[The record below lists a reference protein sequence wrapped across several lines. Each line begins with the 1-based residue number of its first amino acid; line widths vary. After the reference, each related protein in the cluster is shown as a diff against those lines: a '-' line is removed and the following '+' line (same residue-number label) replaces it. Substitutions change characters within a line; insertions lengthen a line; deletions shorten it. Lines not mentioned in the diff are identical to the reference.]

1 MSRRALEG
9 DFTMT
14 NRQIW
19 MRSRP
24 DTIPGAEFFAFRKTE
39 IPAPDEGQF
48 LVRNAY
54 LSVDPAMRGWLLDDD
69 NYLPRLEPGDT
80 MRAFAVGEI
89 VQSRHPDF
97 APGDC
102 VVGLFGWQ
110 EHAIADPA
118 QVLLRVT
125 ERDLPLSTAL
135 GVLGLNG
142 VTAYFGLLDI
152 CAPRAGET
160 VVIST
165 AAGAVG
171 SCAGQIA
178 KALGCRTVAIT
189 GSDDKCRKCTDEFGF
204 DLAFDYKA
212 EPDLQKALSE
222 ACPDGVDCYFDNTS
236 GPISDAVLANL
247 AIGGRVA
254 ICGTAALSTWAP
266 WPQGPRVERHLLTK
280 RASMKGFIAL
290 DYKNRFPEAIA
301 DLAKWVRAG
310 SIRYFEDV
318 LEGLDE
324 APSSIKRLYAGDN
337 TGKLLIR
344 LPAANEIDL
353 KFSPGV

>member
-1 MSRRALEG
+1 
-9 DFTMT
+9 MT

-19 MRSRP
+19 LRSTP
-24 DTIPGAEFFAFRKTE
+24 NSVPAEEHFAIRETE
-39 IPAPDEGQF
+39 VPTPAEGQF
-48 LVRNAY
+48 LIRNAF
-54 LSVDPAMRGWLLDDD
+54 LSVDPAMRGWLLDEG
-69 NYLPRLEPGDT
+69 NYLPRVSPGDT

-89 VQSRHPDF
+89 IQSRNPDF
-97 APGDC
+97 TQGEYI
-102 VVGLFGWQ
+102 VGLFGWQ
-110 EHAIADPA
+110 EYAVASPE

-142 VTAYFGLLDI
+142 IAAYFGLLEI

-160 VVIST
+160 IVIST

-189 GSDDKCRKCTDEFGF
+189 GGEDKRRRCVDDFGF
-204 DLAFDYKA
+204 EVAIDYKA
-212 EPDLQKALSE
+212 EHNLEHALAQ
-222 ACPDGVDCYFDNTS
+222 ACPNGIDCYFDNTA

-247 AIGGRVA
+247 ALGGRVA
-254 ICGTAALSTWAP
+254 ICGTAALAAWSP

-290 DYKNRFPEAIA
+290 DYKDRFPEAITHVA
-301 DLAKWVRAG
+301 EFVRSG
-310 SIRYFEDV
+310 KIRYFEDILDG
-318 LEGLDE
+318 LEA
-324 APSSIKRLYAGDN
+324 APSSIERLYSGRN
-337 TGKLLIR
+337 KGKLVIR
-344 LPAANEIDL
+344 L
-353 KFSPGV
+353 